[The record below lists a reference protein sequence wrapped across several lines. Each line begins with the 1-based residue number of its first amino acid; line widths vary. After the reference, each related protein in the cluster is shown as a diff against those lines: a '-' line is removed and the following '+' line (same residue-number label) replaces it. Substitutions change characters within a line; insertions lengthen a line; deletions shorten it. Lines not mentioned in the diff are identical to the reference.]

1 MVKLRKGHTK
11 LKLALIAVLGFII
24 GLGGTVGIWW
34 GYSYIQGLKGTP
46 DVSVENKQNY
56 KLATPEG
63 KSYSDLLAEGP
74 VSGLDTVGYL
84 AWTLGQQSEYHSQS
98 QTTSTAVIAT
108 QTTNSYKDYKDGI
121 MVSSDFTYGF
131 TAAGTQACF
140 VPQGNEEGKGA
151 GVYMRHETDSPDSST
166 TGTSAQWGEEILYY
180 DRDAYLTTYGEYST
194 EMTVYLLNEETIT
207 GWQPAT
213 DNGDGTFTQ
222 VVELDAPKATYY
234 YRYAMMTRG
243 GLDRLPEF
251 DEITLTIT
259 FDDDYRV
266 LEIFADE
273 HSQLTYIFSMSSV
286 SMTTTTYSYGEE
298 TFDREHYALY
308 ESCYKPVVGTLES
321 VNGGDGGEE
330 EADVIT
336 VLMSAFEGMLNGNG
350 QQFDIALDLGGRR
363 YAGRLFLCI
372 DLNNLANDVL
382 GSVEARLALSA
393 DENIDGQDLYIQLKE
408 GEVSAYYSSD
418 FALTADIGTFG
429 DIIDKFSA
437 WADSLNGQSAGV
449 VAMAGDGT
457 ENILEQLLAG
467 LAMEETQQGAKI
479 TLSLDDL
486 AGFALDAEIN
496 FSSEGDR
503 FTLAD
508 ATIGGLAYNGQEIP
522 VTLGLT
528 PSSAD
533 IISHEEAETPFDVNA
548 AADSLFELLSSEQIR
563 AELTLEG
570 EKLSDLLCELGAADL
585 GDGLDGLRL
594 EAEGGLDI
602 SGLTV
607 QAAVRLING
616 EGNALLDADVYYIYG
631 DETGEY
637 GRAYLH
643 LKNVL
648 GASLNIKVYS
658 DIAELADTVQ
668 ALISGAGGAEA
679 QAYAGLGGLDTGA
692 LISGILSLD
701 FGSVIKEVTAN
712 GSVIGATLNA
722 DGVLAMLGIDLSLGD
737 ISLEY
742 APGEDGGRLT
752 GSMPALGLE
761 AEIFGSG
768 EPIPSAP
775 EGYLEAHRAIELV
788 QSAAA
793 IFDGATAVNF
803 DIGGAQLN
811 INGVSLDLGGK
822 GTVGW
827 TDGGVVDYVA
837 LDLTLDAAAGGAE
850 DSSPTEL
857 KLTYSAAANGG
868 YEIKIALNGAYAAE
882 KSVLVITQADIED
895 LKAQVNAI
903 AELVDKFTA
912 QGAGETVVAMAEAAG
927 FEAAAAGE
935 GDSSLT
941 ADLLKAIFGGDGILS
956 VLNIFGEPVITIG
969 QIEDAIVLNLL
980 GIDFAVE
987 ENAIAFD
994 GELRINGST
1003 LLGFEDVSVGAGR
1016 GAAPGFAGYSEKRLT
1031 EDNTLIGLALD
1042 YIFNAFDSID
1052 VGSFLGG
1059 KTYSTELEI
1068 DGAKSGIAEL
1078 AGVYVD
1084 ASLYFTDGITYSD
1097 GTAQKEN
1104 GKLVELVIDELT
1116 VGDFTM
1122 QASVVYMNG
1131 RIHLSIDRVN
1141 DIQLSEMD
1149 VSMDASDISNAVDN
1163 ILALLENPA
1172 LMQIIEGVLPAQAT
1186 AAAYTDTLSEGES
1199 GTLADILGMLLS
1211 FDFKQIVSVSDS
1223 AIILNIDNLLDMFGM
1238 ETTVGSAAISADGD
1252 GGITITASS
1261 AEGEGWLSLVAQR
1274 TEKHGYDS
1282 GDYKDFVDVGF
1293 VADLI
1298 GDLDKFAASN
1308 YAPEGEVN
1316 TLYTFTQGRL
1326 SVNLSVSIISATIN
1340 INNVKLTAG
1349 IDEAGKLVATFEGDL
1364 QGYTA
1369 LFFPVASAAK
1379 IGFTYYDGYI
1389 TLMRGDTYR
1398 VMTPAYLID
1407 NLLEGDETTA
1417 ILPWLL
1423 GMGSS
1428 TWGIIEGAAGDAFDG
1443 ISSGVSDPDN
1453 LYLYGQRETAGGEAV
1468 SVFGYINSLLVNI
1481 GGQEVTN
1488 FGSSSS
1494 SALSNLGLAGAQD
1507 YYMCS
1512 LNAGLLLGDMGTTLD
1527 LGIKRG
1533 EYGIEALKVY
1543 MALNLGGVANIS
1555 AGIDLTYNRF
1565 DNDDSTTL
1573 DAPAANLFTA
1583 ANATVEG
1590 GINFNYYEGNQSGV
1604 AEGSTQIFGE
1614 YVTGGTYR
1622 PTVVLDPD
1630 WATVE
1635 VYDFDGSLIAT
1646 YGVKPNSTVYLY
1658 DFDNPGVTENGEG
1671 AQVAYIYVPVEE
1683 PSAEGIAY
1691 DASAEYAQQ
1700 STVSAQGVYRFQRVR
1715 TDKQVY
1721 TLSLYASDGTKI
1733 TDYQAVVGSALPTD
1747 VYGTNVLVNGRWYT
1761 DPACTEEYNPE
1772 GGVSEDK
1779 ALYGKFVPATVTHE
1793 GVIYTCID
1801 GDHYAV
1807 TGYTTALFASSDDRQ
1822 LLVLEDE
1829 WYGLPVTEI
1838 SSGALAMRGS
1848 DGSFPNS
1855 IINLVVP
1862 ASITKVYGRAFLDN
1876 KRMENIVFLAD
1887 YVEFNNTMDYCNN
1900 MGTQGDKNDDANK
1913 EYPFYGVGNNSSET
1927 SSSTNIYYNNVSNL
1941 AENTFCFNASKIL
1954 WNTTYHKI
1962 GNLHTSGSWAYVSSG
1977 ITVAEQ
1983 IDGLGEGELLGYA
1996 NDRLETAFGG
2006 SLVLSAGGNMLVTV
2020 SGTPDGAAIGSG
2032 LAQYLTEQINAHTAD
2047 VSGFINGYTVTAE
2060 VTISGCGVAVNITV
2074 QPSAARWYPLTVEY
2088 LVTQDGTTS
2097 ANANAGRYTVD
2108 PESIC
2113 TFGGTTYVMAGA
2125 QITFSSN
2132 DEQMYLL
2139 TGVTLNGGSAQATLT
2154 MPQAAADIKV
2164 NFDRIEIPAITVN
2177 SAVGFTVGSV
2187 PYGNGGAEVIIGE
2200 NTALNDFGT
2209 PSAEGYTFLG
2219 WAKQSDNLSD
2229 GTLEFVSGAT
2239 EIADGD
2245 SYYIIWA
2252 VSGSSTLP
2260 EGFTVTQGTDLPQ
2273 GLTSAT
2279 GAQLNGWYT
2288 SSDWTAQLS
2297 AIDEDN
2303 TVVYV
2308 RWAYYLDISVSNAE
2322 VSVVEYYYPEGEE
2335 VTFTVTAYDG
2345 YKIDSVTVND
2355 TSISVS
2361 VTDNGDGSYSFT
2373 MPSESATLEIATS
2386 EDGNC
2391 VAAGTL
2397 ITLADGSQ
2405 KPVEEL
2411 TGDEL
2416 LLVWNL
2422 ETGRFEA
2429 APIVLIFQNPES
2441 EYEVIN
2447 LVFSDGTEVKVIDVH
2462 GFWDYDLNKYVYIDE
2477 TTMTQYIG
2485 HMFSKQVLADDGTMQ
2500 NVAVQLVDVYITHE
2514 VTTAWSPVTK
2524 GSLCIYVNDMLS
2536 ITGGIEGLFNI
2547 FEVDP
2552 DTMMYDKEAM
2562 AADIEKYGLFTYED
2576 FKGIISEEIFEAF
2589 NCKYFKVAMGKGML
2603 TWDDIYHLI
2612 DRFGEY
2618 LY

>member
-46 DVSVENKQNY
+46 DISVENKQNY

-273 HSQLTYIFSMSSV
+273 HSQLTYIFSMSGV
-286 SMTTTTYSYGEE
+286 SKTTTTYSYGEE
-298 TFDREHYALY
+298 TFDGEHYALY

-496 FSSEGDR
+496 FSGEGDR
-503 FTLAD
+503 FTLID

-570 EKLSDLLCELGAADL
+570 EKLSDLLCELGVADL

-668 ALISGAGGAEA
+668 ALISGAGGADA
-679 QAYAGLGGLDTGA
+679 QTYAGLGGLDTGA

-761 AEIFGSG
+761 AGIFGSG

-1149 VSMDASDISNAVDN
+1149 VSMDASDISKAVDN

-1238 ETTVGSAAISADGD
+1238 ETTVGSAAIF
-1252 GGITITASS
+1252 GG
-1261 AEGEGWLSLVAQR
+1261 R
-1274 TEKHGYDS
+1274 RRRH
-1282 GDYKDFVDVGF
+1282 
-1293 VADLI
+1293 
-1298 GDLDKFAASN
+1298 
-1308 YAPEGEVN
+1308 
-1316 TLYTFTQGRL
+1316 
-1326 SVNLSVSIISATIN
+1326 
-1340 INNVKLTAG
+1340 
-1349 IDEAGKLVATFEGDL
+1349 
-1364 QGYTA
+1364 
-1369 LFFPVASAAK
+1369 
-1379 IGFTYYDGYI
+1379 
-1389 TLMRGDTYR
+1389 
-1398 VMTPAYLID
+1398 
-1407 NLLEGDETTA
+1407 
-1417 ILPWLL
+1417 
-1423 GMGSS
+1423 
-1428 TWGIIEGAAGDAFDG
+1428 
-1443 ISSGVSDPDN
+1443 
-1453 LYLYGQRETAGGEAV
+1453 
-1468 SVFGYINSLLVNI
+1468 
-1481 GGQEVTN
+1481 
-1488 FGSSSS
+1488 
-1494 SALSNLGLAGAQD
+1494 
-1507 YYMCS
+1507 
-1512 LNAGLLLGDMGTTLD
+1512 
-1527 LGIKRG
+1527 
-1533 EYGIEALKVY
+1533 
-1543 MALNLGGVANIS
+1543 
-1555 AGIDLTYNRF
+1555 NR
-1565 DNDDSTTL
+1565 N
-1573 DAPAANLFTA
+1573 
-1583 ANATVEG
+1583 
-1590 GINFNYYEGNQSGV
+1590 
-1604 AEGSTQIFGE
+1604 
-1614 YVTGGTYR
+1614 R
-1622 PTVVLDPD
+1622 
-1630 WATVE
+1630 
-1635 VYDFDGSLIAT
+1635 
-1646 YGVKPNSTVYLY
+1646 
-1658 DFDNPGVTENGEG
+1658 
-1671 AQVAYIYVPVEE
+1671 
-1683 PSAEGIAY
+1683 
-1691 DASAEYAQQ
+1691 
-1700 STVSAQGVYRFQRVR
+1700 
-1715 TDKQVY
+1715 
-1721 TLSLYASDGTKI
+1721 
-1733 TDYQAVVGSALPTD
+1733 VVGR
-1747 VYGTNVLVNGRWYT
+1747 GRR
-1761 DPACTEEYNPE
+1761 
-1772 GGVSEDK
+1772 
-1779 ALYGKFVPATVTHE
+1779 L
-1793 GVIYTCID
+1793 
-1801 GDHYAV
+1801 
-1807 TGYTTALFASSDDRQ
+1807 
-1822 LLVLEDE
+1822 
-1829 WYGLPVTEI
+1829 
-1838 SSGALAMRGS
+1838 ALARC
-1848 DGSFPNS
+1848 
-1855 IINLVVP
+1855 
-1862 ASITKVYGRAFLDN
+1862 AAHRKA
-1876 KRMENIVFLAD
+1876 
-1887 YVEFNNTMDYCNN
+1887 
-1900 MGTQGDKNDDANK
+1900 
-1913 EYPFYGVGNNSSET
+1913 
-1927 SSSTNIYYNNVSNL
+1927 
-1941 AENTFCFNASKIL
+1941 
-1954 WNTTYHKI
+1954 
-1962 GNLHTSGSWAYVSSG
+1962 
-1977 ITVAEQ
+1977 
-1983 IDGLGEGELLGYA
+1983 
-1996 NDRLETAFGG
+1996 RLRQRR
-2006 SLVLSAGGNMLVTV
+2006 L
-2020 SGTPDGAAIGSG
+2020 
-2032 LAQYLTEQINAHTAD
+2032 
-2047 VSGFINGYTVTAE
+2047 
-2060 VTISGCGVAVNITV
+2060 
-2074 QPSAARWYPLTVEY
+2074 
-2088 LVTQDGTTS
+2088 
-2097 ANANAGRYTVD
+2097 
-2108 PESIC
+2108 
-2113 TFGGTTYVMAGA
+2113 
-2125 QITFSSN
+2125 
-2132 DEQMYLL
+2132 
-2139 TGVTLNGGSAQATLT
+2139 
-2154 MPQAAADIKV
+2154 
-2164 NFDRIEIPAITVN
+2164 
-2177 SAVGFTVGSV
+2177 
-2187 PYGNGGAEVIIGE
+2187 
-2200 NTALNDFGT
+2200 
-2209 PSAEGYTFLG
+2209 
-2219 WAKQSDNLSD
+2219 
-2229 GTLEFVSGAT
+2229 
-2239 EIADGD
+2239 
-2245 SYYIIWA
+2245 
-2252 VSGSSTLP
+2252 
-2260 EGFTVTQGTDLPQ
+2260 
-2273 GLTSAT
+2273 
-2279 GAQLNGWYT
+2279 
-2288 SSDWTAQLS
+2288 
-2297 AIDEDN
+2297 
-2303 TVVYV
+2303 
-2308 RWAYYLDISVSNAE
+2308 
-2322 VSVVEYYYPEGEE
+2322 
-2335 VTFTVTAYDG
+2335 
-2345 YKIDSVTVND
+2345 
-2355 TSISVS
+2355 
-2361 VTDNGDGSYSFT
+2361 
-2373 MPSESATLEIATS
+2373 
-2386 EDGNC
+2386 
-2391 VAAGTL
+2391 
-2397 ITLADGSQ
+2397 
-2405 KPVEEL
+2405 
-2411 TGDEL
+2411 
-2416 LLVWNL
+2416 
-2422 ETGRFEA
+2422 
-2429 APIVLIFQNPES
+2429 
-2441 EYEVIN
+2441 
-2447 LVFSDGTEVKVIDVH
+2447 
-2462 GFWDYDLNKYVYIDE
+2462 
-2477 TTMTQYIG
+2477 
-2485 HMFSKQVLADDGTMQ
+2485 
-2500 NVAVQLVDVYITHE
+2500 
-2514 VTTAWSPVTK
+2514 
-2524 GSLCIYVNDMLS
+2524 
-2536 ITGGIEGLFNI
+2536 
-2547 FEVDP
+2547 
-2552 DTMMYDKEAM
+2552 
-2562 AADIEKYGLFTYED
+2562 
-2576 FKGIISEEIFEAF
+2576 
-2589 NCKYFKVAMGKGML
+2589 
-2603 TWDDIYHLI
+2603 
-2612 DRFGEY
+2612 
-2618 LY
+2618 

>member
-151 GVYMRHETDSPDSST
+151 GVYMRHETDSPNSST

-207 GWQPAT
+207 GWEPAT

-286 SMTTTTYSYGEE
+286 SKTTTTYSYGEE
-298 TFDREHYALY
+298 TFDGEHYALY

-496 FSSEGDR
+496 FSGEGDR
-503 FTLAD
+503 FTLID

-679 QAYAGLGGLDTGA
+679 QTYAGLGGLDTGA

-994 GELRINGST
+994 GELKINGST

-1149 VSMDASDISNAVDN
+1149 VSMDASDISKAVDN

-1428 TWGIIEGAAGDAFDG
+1428 TWGIIEGAAGEAFDG

-2032 LAQYLTEQINAHTAD
+2032 LAILLTEQINAHTAD
-2047 VSGFINGYTVTAE
+2047 VSGFINGYTVTAD

-2164 NFDRIEIPAITVN
+2164 NFDRIETPAITVN
-2177 SAVGFTVGSV
+2177 SAVGFTLGSAL
-2187 PYGNGGAEVIIGE
+2187 YGNSGAEVIIGE

-2260 EGFTVTQGTDLPQ
+2260 EGLTVTQGTDLPQ
-2273 GLTSAT
+2273 ELTSAT
-2279 GAQLNGWYT
+2279 GARLYGWYT
-2288 SSDWTAQLS
+2288 SSDWATQCGT
-2297 AIDEDN
+2297 IDEDN
-2303 TVVYV
+2303 TVVYA
-2308 RWAYYLDISVSNAE
+2308 RWAYQLTVSAQNIKKLSGV
-2322 VSVVEYYYPEGEE
+2322 VSGNYYPEDEQLSFSFEFEENYEGDGEI
-2335 VTFTVTAYDG
+2335 TLNGQTVT
-2345 YKIDSVTVND
+2345 N
-2355 TSISVS
+2355 
-2361 VTDNGDGSYSFT
+2361 NSFH
-2373 MPSESATLEIATS
+2373 MPSENAILNIPTKKQ
-2386 EDGNC
+2386 C

-2411 TGDEL
+2411 TGEEL

-2422 ETGRFEA
+2422 ETGRFDA
-2429 APIVLIFQNPES
+2429 APIVFVDSEAET
-2441 EYEVIN
+2441 EYEIVN
-2447 LVFSDGTEVKVIDVH
+2447 LMFSDGTTVKVISEH
-2462 GFWDYDLNKYVYIDE
+2462 GFWDYDLNEYVYLDRYAAD
-2477 TTMTQYIG
+2477 YIG
-2485 HMFSKQVLADDGTMQ
+2485 HWFAKQTVDESGNPVNVKVRLDD
-2500 NVAVQLVDVYITHE
+2500 VVITRE
-2514 VTTAWSPVTK
+2514 VTTAWSPVSF
-2524 GSLCIYVNDMLS
+2524 GHLCYYVNGMLS
-2536 ITGGIEGLFNI
+2536 MPGGIEGLFNI

-2562 AADIEKYGLFTYED
+2562 AADIEKYGLFTCED
-2576 FKGIISEEIFEAF
+2576 FGGLISEEVFEAF
-2589 NCKYFKVAMGKGML
+2589 NGKYLKVAIGKGML
-2603 TWDDIYHLI
+2603 TWDEVVQLVERYSK
-2612 DRFGEY
+2612 FF
-2618 LY
+2618 

>member
-108 QTTNSYKDYKDGI
+108 QTTYSYKDYKDGI

-151 GVYMRHETDSPDSST
+151 GVYMRHETDSPNSST

-207 GWQPAT
+207 GWEPAT

-286 SMTTTTYSYGEE
+286 STTTTTYSYGEE

-336 VLMSAFEGMLNGNG
+336 VFMSAFEGMLNGNG

-372 DLNNLANDVL
+372 DLNNLANDIL

-496 FSSEGDR
+496 FSGEGDR
-503 FTLAD
+503 FTLID

-594 EAEGGLDI
+594 QIEGGLDI

-927 FEAAAAGE
+927 FGAAAAGE

-1149 VSMDASDISNAVDN
+1149 VSMDASDISKAVDN

-1293 VADLI
+1293 VADLL
-1298 GDLDKFAASN
+1298 GDLDRFAASN

-1876 KRMENIVFLAD
+1876 KRMQNIVFLAD

-2032 LAQYLTEQINAHTAD
+2032 LAILLTEQINAHTAD
-2047 VSGFINGYTVTAE
+2047 VSGFINGYTVTAD

-2177 SAVGFTVGSV
+2177 SAVGFTLGSV
-2187 PYGNGGAEVIIGE
+2187 PYGNGGADVVIGE

-2209 PSAEGYTFLG
+2209 PSADGYTFLG

-2260 EGFTVTQGTDLPQ
+2260 EGLTVTQGTDLPQ

-2288 SSDWTAQLS
+2288 YSDWTAQLS

-2308 RWAYYLDISVSNAE
+2308 RWAYQLTVSESNAD
-2322 VSVVEYYYPEGEE
+2322 VDITDGYYPEGQTIQFRVTTDEDDLTVE
-2335 VTFTVTAYDG
+2335 VKY
-2345 YKIDSVTVND
+2345 
-2355 TSISVS
+2355 TSTGEIISAPE
-2361 VTDNGDGSYSFT
+2361 YRFE
-2373 MPSESATLEIATS
+2373 MPSANVTISAT
-2386 EDGNC
+2386 GNC
-2391 VAAGTL
+2391 IAAGTL

-2422 ETGRFEA
+2422 ETGTFDS
-2429 APIVLIFQNPES
+2429 APIVFVDSEAET
-2441 EYEVIN
+2441 EYEIVN
-2447 LVFSDGTEVKVIDVH
+2447 LMFSDGTTVKVISEH
-2462 GFWDYDLNKYVYIDE
+2462 GFWDYDLNEYVYLDRYAAD
-2477 TTMTQYIG
+2477 YIG
-2485 HMFSKQVLADDGTMQ
+2485 HWFAKQTVDESGNPVNVKVRLDD
-2500 NVAVQLVDVYITHE
+2500 VVITSE
-2514 VTTAWSPVTK
+2514 VTTAWSPVTF
-2524 GSLCIYVNDMLS
+2524 GHLCYYVNGMLS
-2536 ITGGIEGLFNI
+2536 MPGGIDGLFNI

-2562 AADIEKYGLFTYED
+2562 AADIEKYGLFTCED
-2576 FKGIISEEIFEAF
+2576 FGGLVSEEVFEAF
-2589 NCKYFKVAMGKGML
+2589 NGKYLKVAIGKGML
-2603 TWDDIYHLI
+2603 TWDEVVQLVERYSK
-2612 DRFGEY
+2612 FF
-2618 LY
+2618 

>member
-151 GVYMRHETDSPDSST
+151 GVYMRHETDSPNSST

-207 GWQPAT
+207 GWEPAT

-286 SMTTTTYSYGEE
+286 SKTTTTYSYGEE

-372 DLNNLANDVL
+372 DLNNLANDIL

-496 FSSEGDR
+496 FSGEGDR

-668 ALISGAGGAEA
+668 ALISGAGGADA
-679 QAYAGLGGLDTGA
+679 QTYAGLGGLDTGA

-761 AEIFGSG
+761 AGIFGSG

-1149 VSMDASDISNAVDN
+1149 VSMDASDISKAVDN

-1252 GGITITASS
+1252 GGITVTASS

-1293 VADLI
+1293 VADLL
-1298 GDLDKFAASN
+1298 GDLDRFAASN

-1316 TLYTFTQGRL
+1316 TLYTFTQDSL
-1326 SVNLSVSIISATIN
+1326 AVNLAGVPVIGDLTVNIS
-1340 INNVKLTAG
+1340 NVKLTVG
-1349 IDEAGKLVATFEGDL
+1349 VDSSGLVASLEGSL
-1364 QGYTA
+1364 QETKA
-1369 LFFPVASAAK
+1369 LGIFTVVSPAK
-1379 IGFTYYDGYI
+1379 VGITYCNGYI
-1389 TLMRGDTYR
+1389 TLMRDDNYR
-1398 VMTPAYLID
+1398 VMTLNYLID
-1407 NLLEGDETTA
+1407 NLLSGNDPVITWFLGIDNTLWGMFSGS
-1417 ILPWLL
+1417 LPEL
-1423 GMGSS
+1423 
-1428 TWGIIEGAAGDAFDG
+1428 
-1443 ISSGVSDPDN
+1443 SSGVSDPDE
-1453 LYLYGQRETAGGEAV
+1453 LYLYEQRESTAAEGINVFDYIRALLIKDENGNITSDHNAENADSINTILGNV
-1468 SVFGYINSLLVNI
+1468 GLNADSVN
-1481 GGQEVTN
+1481 
-1488 FGSSSS
+1488 
-1494 SALSNLGLAGAQD
+1494 

-1512 LNAGLLLGDMGTTLD
+1512 LDAAKLLGSMGKTLD
-1527 LGIKRG
+1527 LAILRSAETGIAG
-1533 EYGIEALKVY
+1533 LNAYAAL
-1543 MALNLGGVANIS
+1543 ALTDDINLTVKLDMDYRPSDGDDATVNDAPVANFFAS
-1555 AGIDLTYNRF
+1555 
-1565 DNDDSTTL
+1565 
-1573 DAPAANLFTA
+1573 

-1590 GINFNYYEGNQSGV
+1590 GINFGYYNDNQGDVGEGATRV
-1604 AEGSTQIFGE
+1604 FGE
-1614 YVTGGTYR
+1614 YVTGTGEYR
-1622 PTVVLDPD
+1622 YTDVLSPD
-1630 WATVE
+1630 YAAVE
-1635 VYDFDGSLIAT
+1635 IYDFDGTPIGDAQP
-1646 YGVKPNSTVYLY
+1646 VKNGSTIYLY
-1658 DFDNPGVTENGEG
+1658 DFSDPAYVEFEGERY
-1671 AQVAYIYVPVEE
+1671 AYIYVPVNSPDEE
-1683 PSAEGIAY
+1683 VIY
-1691 DASAEYAQQ
+1691 DPNTEYAEQI
-1700 STVSAQGVYRFQRVR
+1700 TIDEAKTYRFRRVR
-1715 TDKQVY
+1715 TDKYVV
-1721 TLSLYASDGTKI
+1721 TLSLYTSEGEKI
-1733 TDYQAVVGSALPTD
+1733 TDYNLLSGDPLPSD
-1747 VYGTNVLVNGRWYT
+1747 IRYGTKILLDNIWYT
-1761 DPACTEEYNPE
+1761 DPSCTQVYAPENGAC
-1772 GGVSEDK
+1772 EDI
-1779 ALYGKFVPATVTHE
+1779 ALYGRFIEESKTIA
-1793 GVIYTCID
+1793 GVVYTFIKGND
-1801 GDHYAV
+1801 QQGAHYAV
-1807 TGYTTALFASSDDRQ
+1807 TGYTSTVFNTDTLILESS
-1822 LLVLEDE
+1822 VE
-1829 WYGLPVTEI
+1829 GLPVTEV
-1838 SSGALAMRGS
+1838 SSGALAMSKDENGNFNYSLR
-1848 DGSFPNS
+1848 NV
-1855 IINLVVP
+1855 IVP

-1887 YVEFNNTMDYCNN
+1887 YVEFNNTMDYYNN
-1900 MGTQGDKNDDANK
+1900 MGAAADSDTERN
-1913 EYPFYGVGNNSSET
+1913 YPFYGVGNNSSET
-1927 SSSTNIYYNNVSNL
+1927 SSSTNIYYNNISNL
-1941 AENTFCFNASKIL
+1941 AENTFCFNASKIF
-1954 WNTTYHKI
+1954 WTTYHKI

-1977 ITVAEQ
+1977 ITVTEQ

-2032 LAQYLTEQINAHTAD
+2032 LATLLTEQINAHTAD

-2060 VTISGCGVAVNITV
+2060 VTVSGCGVAVNITV
-2074 QPSAARWYPLTVEY
+2074 QPSAARWYPLSVEY

-2113 TFGGTTYVMAGA
+2113 TFGGNTYVMAGA

-2164 NFDRIEIPAITVN
+2164 NFDRIETPAITVN
-2177 SAVGFTVGSV
+2177 SAVGFTLGSAL
-2187 PYGNGGAEVIIGE
+2187 YGNSGAEVIIGE

-2209 PSAEGYTFLG
+2209 PSADGYTFLG

-2260 EGFTVTQGTDLPQ
+2260 EGLTVTQGTDLPQ

-2279 GAQLNGWYT
+2279 GAQLYGWYT

-2308 RWAYYLDISVSNAE
+2308 RWAYQLTVSESNAD
-2322 VSVVEYYYPEGEE
+2322 VDVTDGYYPEGQTIQFRVTTDEDNLTVE
-2335 VTFTVTAYDG
+2335 VKY
-2345 YKIDSVTVND
+2345 
-2355 TSISVS
+2355 TSTGEIISAS
-2361 VTDNGDGSYSFT
+2361 EYRFE
-2373 MPSESATLEIATS
+2373 MPSANVTISATGTS
-2386 EDGNC
+2386 DSGSC